1 MTSEAAQDWRSRN
14 TVTVEEAGS
23 ILGIGRSSAYA
34 LARSGELVTLRL
46 GRRFIV
52 PVAALRRMLGEL
64 DPFNESTPAGKPGL
78 TKTAAG
84 DGHHESYDA

>member
-1 MTSEAAQDWRSRN
+1 MTSEAAQDWRSRT
-14 TVTVEEAGS
+14 TVTVEEAGT

-34 LARSGELVTLRL
+34 LARNGDLMTVRL

-52 PVAALRRMLGEL
+52 PVAALRRLLGEL

-78 TKTAAG
+78 TKTADG
-84 DGHHESYDA
+84 DSHHEPYDV